1 MFALNN
7 LSKNRIV
14 NGRLF
19 IYEQDTTDLAD
30 VFTYEGSEFVPASNP
45 IYCVDGVPNNTY
57 FLKNKIYDVVAQ
69 EYVGS
74 SSDPA
79 GDLRPEMW
87 VETFS
92 TKVGFELDK
101 ETNSNTHLTVN
112 GIANLKDCPVGDDLY
127 VDVIGYWTDN
137 DCERRTYYW
146 DSTCVNIPD
155 QGLIIESNVSDSGRW
170 ILICNEVMKSE
181 YYGVYG
187 NTHQENLNELFKYN
201 DEYGSMSLVSP
212 KTIMLAPGAYGDG
225 YSILSA
231 GGKHIIF
238 SYGAKINTGNILRC
252 MSFEGT
258 DTLGNIQ
265 IGFNKQNQ
273 YSVAY
278 TCNQTARLS
287 NYRTVSEFVNSNA
300 QCLIFD
306 VEANPGNPQGQPK
319 LIITATK
326 TLTNVRCIF
335 EKFTS
340 FWCHAGNNFNIIFD
354 NCQIESNANIGDNA
368 CMRFKNCEIK
378 DSWFKEPWQIT
389 YVPSIETGLT
399 ILPNNFAYADSYFR
413 YLTYSGASAITADC
427 YNMKF
432 QNGFSFGKDLDLTI
446 RGLNSYRN
454 INLGVGANGKTTLI
468 DCNLHRASIYSPDL
482 TMKNCS
488 LASGYLTAD
497 GNGGKIYRTF
507 DNCTFGTT
515 VDFTLENATAVNLKV
530 FDCDFGQNN
539 NVFQST
545 YGLDIPTGGY
555 GSYVM
560 FRNNRGLND
569 GYPPVINLAN
579 PISASSPSS
588 VADNLLIF
596 TDCEGIDNWKEGLVT
611 YELYPWI
618 NDLNGIS
625 PDSKMNNYQLQTG
638 PMVKEYNCDF
648 ARWADGRVHRPDAVQ
663 ISAKFPSY
671 VAHGQ
676 WYNPFETQVLIDGA
690 HEIKIFKYE
699 R

>member
-45 IYCVDGVPNNTY
+45 IYCVDGIPNNTY

-146 DSTCVNIPD
+146 DSTCVNTPD

-212 KTIMLAPGAYGDG
+212 KTIMLAPGSYGDG

-238 SYGAKINTGNILRC
+238 SYGASIKNGNTLRC

-273 YSVAY
+273 YSIAY

-287 NYRTVSEFVNSNA
+287 NYRTVSEFVNCNA

-306 VEANPGNPQGQPK
+306 VEANEGNPQAQPK

-326 TLTNVRCIF
+326 TLTNVRCVF
-335 EKFTS
+335 EKLTS
-340 FWCHAGNNFNIIFD
+340 FWCNNGANFNIIFD
-354 NCQIESNANIGDNA
+354 NCQIDSDGNIGDNT
-368 CMRFKNCEIK
+368 CIRFKNCEIK
-378 DSWFKEPWQIT
+378 DSWFKSPWQVSYI
-389 YVPSIETGLT
+389 PAIETGLT
-399 ILPNNFAYADSYFR
+399 ISPNNFTYADSYFR
-413 YLTYSGASAITADC
+413 YLTYSGATAITADC

-432 QNGFSFGKDLDLTI
+432 KNPFSFGANVDVTV
-446 RGLNSYRN
+446 RGLHSNSPTT
-454 INLGVGANGKTTLI
+454 LGVGAGGKTTLI
-468 DCNLHRASIYSPDL
+468 DCDLHRANIYSPDL

-488 LASGYLTAD
+488 LVSGFLTAD
-497 GNGGKIYRTF
+497 GNGDKIYRKF
-507 DNCTFGTT
+507 DNCNFGPT
-515 VDFTLENATAVNLKV
+515 VDFEMENATAVDLQV
-530 FDCDFGQNN
+530 YDCDFGQNN
-539 NVFQST
+539 SVFYSNG
-545 YGLDIPTGGY
+545 GLNIPTGGND
-555 GSYVM
+555 SYVM
-560 FRNNRGLND
+560 FRNNRGLNES
-569 GYPPVINLAN
+569 YTPVINLED
-579 PISASSPSS
+579 PISASTPSS
-588 VADNLLIF
+588 VADRWLVF
-596 TDCEGIDNWKEGLVT
+596 TDYEGINNWKDGFVT

-618 NDLNGIS
+618 MDINAIS
-625 PDSKMNNYQLQTG
+625 TDSKMNNYQLQFG
-638 PMVKEYNCDF
+638 SLAKHYACDF
-648 ARWADGRVHRPDAVQ
+648 PRHSDGKVHRPDAVQ
-663 ISAKFPSY
+663 ISAQFPSY
-671 VAHGQ
+671 AVHGQ
-676 WYNPFETQVLIDGA
+676 TFNPFEVQVLYVGA
-690 HEIKIFKYE
+690 HQVKIFKYE